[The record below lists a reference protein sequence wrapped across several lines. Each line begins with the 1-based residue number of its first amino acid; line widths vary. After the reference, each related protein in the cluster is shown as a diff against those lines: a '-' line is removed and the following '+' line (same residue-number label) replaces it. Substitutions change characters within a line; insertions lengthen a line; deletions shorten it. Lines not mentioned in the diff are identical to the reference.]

1 MQRTIPAALLVLC
14 LLAGCTAATKAPPE
28 ERALMRISKHY
39 PDEYAAFRR
48 ADHNLRQL
56 APEDLDKLNVGSLLI
71 MEDPENYAPFQRLLD
86 ASPEKTVEWL
96 HAFAQ
101 VLRLIHR
108 RELEKI
114 MGVRRGSINAQEAL
128 YIARD
133 VEKLAAVAEEITRP

>member
-1 MQRTIPAALLVLC
+1 MQRTIPAALLALC
-14 LLAGCTAATKAPPE
+14 LLAGCTATMEAPPE

-48 ADHNLRQL
+48 ADNSLRQL

-71 MEDPENYAPFQRLLD
+71 MKDPENYAPFQRLLD

-108 RELEKI
+108 REMEKI
-114 MGVRRGSINAQEAL
+114 MGRRRGSINAQEAVYL
-128 YIARD
+128 ARR
-133 VEKLAAVAEEITRP
+133 VKELAALAEESTRP